1 VIRLR
6 GTKDD
11 APGAKR
17 VSRPLAWSATGGPS
31 AAQAMAEYLCVRDA
45 AVGGR
50 NGALL
55 LTSALRRHRPLVAT
69 SVKTKD
75 NLNLLRRSR
84 WPAPNTKST
93 CAPG

>member
-1 VIRLR
+1 
-6 GTKDD
+6 
-11 APGAKR
+11 
-17 VSRPLAWSATGGPS
+17 
-31 AAQAMAEYLCVRDA
+31 MAEYLCVRDA

-75 NLNLLRRSR
+75 DLNLLCRSR